1 MNYYNLSFFQRKI
14 FWKKEKLPG
23 LLALFLL
30 IFNKS
35 IFHSASGVN
44 SKNFPMPDYCAML
57 PISNKENSRV
67 MLVLNKN
74 LHAMVKTESLTPRS
88 VNLLFPPITNATKE
102 IRSEDEQNIYGLCSF
117 VSSTTG

>member
-1 MNYYNLSFFQRKI
+1 MWFLNLTFLGEKPDQADSSVFQGPDN
-14 FWKKEKLPG
+14 FMLTSE
-23 LLALFLL
+23 
-30 IFNKS
+30 
-35 IFHSASGVN
+35 VN

-102 IRSEDEQNIYGLCSF
+102 MRSEDEQNIYGLCSF